1 MANAEP
7 HPTVERS
14 PARILLADDHPLMR
28 QGMRAMLEREPDVE
42 IVGEAQNG
50 RQAVELSRSLEPD
63 LVLMDV
69 RMPEMD
75 GLQATQTIKQELPQI
90 SVLIVTSHE
99 EPDYLYEAIKAGCA
113 GYVLKEASQEELTAA
128 IRKVLDGESLLDP
141 QLSAQLL
148 KRMVDEV
155 QENKE
160 EPAQVPAQVPPQER
174 QEAVL
179 SQRLSRRETEVLEL
193 VAQGQTNR
201 QIAQNLLISLGTTKI
216 YVKRIIEKLAVS
228 DRTQAAVKAVELGLL
243 SNEQ

>member
-1 MANAEP
+1 
-7 HPTVERS
+7 
-14 PARILLADDHPLMR
+14 
-28 QGMRAMLEREPDVE
+28 
-42 IVGEAQNG
+42 
-50 RQAVELSRSLEPD
+50 
-63 LVLMDV
+63 
-69 RMPEMD
+69 
-75 GLQATQTIKQELPQI
+75 
-90 SVLIVTSHE
+90 VLIVTSHE
-99 EPDYLYEAIKAGCA
+99 EPDYLFEAIKAGCA

-160 EPAQVPAQVPPQER
+160 EPAQVPPQER